1 MSDEGGYPS
10 EEELQTIRLWPYS
23 DVAGWFAFIGSIWH
37 YGDWGWQV
45 EGEVVTAHTGGWSG
59 NEDIIEAM
67 MENVLLWLAVWQ
79 RSERGGHFTFTNR
92 ELPR

>member
-1 MSDEGGYPS
+1 
-10 EEELQTIRLWPYS
+10 
-23 DVAGWFAFIGSIWH
+23 
-37 YGDWGWQV
+37 V